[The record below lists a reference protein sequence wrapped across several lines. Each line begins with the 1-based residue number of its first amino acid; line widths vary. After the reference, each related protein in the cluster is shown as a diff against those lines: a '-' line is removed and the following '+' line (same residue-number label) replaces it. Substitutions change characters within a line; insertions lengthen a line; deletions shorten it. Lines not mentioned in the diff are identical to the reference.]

1 MARPQRV
8 HHEIG
13 LHRPHPSS
21 DCRTELRGPRH
32 PVSRRKHRARSR
44 VESRSQLAATLAAPV
59 RHDRPAGPGAHPQPE
74 SMHPRPTAVVGLK
87 GPLALGHGC
96 SLLVAYGIR
105 NPHQRNLMPVG
116 TWLPL
121 VSSSVSRASRRGLQ
135 RFLGR
140 SRIATCGRL
149 FEGTDEISLGQTSPA
164 RIRAATE
171 RLTTATTANHFGD
184 PPSKPR
190 TIPNNVAERLAPAE
204 KTVSFC
210 QCRFD
215 NGMATDNKAGMPTTS
230 RAHSAYHHCD
240 EPRPAA
246 FPPLDNRAKTAVLSP
261 QPVDNYV
268 DSSSSFLWSS
278 LDRPQGGTRL

>member
-1 MARPQRV
+1 MGRPQRV

-32 PVSRRKHRARSR
+32 PVPRRKHRAKSR

-171 RLTTATTANHFGD
+171 RLTTATTATQFGD
-184 PPSKPR
+184 PPSSREQSRTMLQNGWHPR
-190 TIPNNVAERLAPAE
+190 RKLLASGNAVSITEWRRTTKRGCPDSREPTERTT
-204 KTVSFC
+204 TV
-210 QCRFD
+210 
-215 NGMATDNKAGMPTTS
+215 TS
-230 RAHSAYHHCD
+230 PG
-240 EPRPAA
+240 PR
-246 FPPLDNRAKTAVLSP
+246 
-261 QPVDNYV
+261 
-268 DSSSSFLWSS
+268 
-278 LDRPQGGTRL
+278 RPRR

>member
-1 MARPQRV
+1 
-8 HHEIG
+8 
-13 LHRPHPSS
+13 
-21 DCRTELRGPRH
+21 
-32 PVSRRKHRARSR
+32 
-44 VESRSQLAATLAAPV
+44 
-59 RHDRPAGPGAHPQPE
+59 
-74 SMHPRPTAVVGLK
+74 MHPRPTAVVGLK

-164 RIRAATE
+164 RVRATTE
-171 RLTTATTANHFGD
+171 HLTTATAVTPFDD

-190 TIPNNVAERLAPAE
+190 AMLQNGWHPRRKLLASANAVSITEWRRTTKQGRPDSREPTARTT
-204 KTVSFC
+204 TV
-210 QCRFD
+210 
-215 NGMATDNKAGMPTTS
+215 TS
-230 RAHSAYHHCD
+230 PG
-240 EPRPAA
+240 PR
-246 FPPLDNRAKTAVLSP
+246 
-261 QPVDNYV
+261 
-268 DSSSSFLWSS
+268 
-278 LDRPQGGTRL
+278 RPRR